1 MCKKVIIY
9 DNSCA
14 FSALFKH
21 YFSTKMEVQSSK
33 DKSFILLN
41 SFEYDV
47 CFFMINN
54 INDFVFF
61 EEILS
66 KIKVIFVMTP
76 VQFFKYKIMSME
88 IKNAIF
94 LEFNNDIK
102 RDIMKTITFNLKLKN
117 LI

>member
-1 MCKKVIIY
+1 MSKKVIIY

-41 SFEYDV
+41 SFEYDA

-61 EEILS
+61 EEMLS